1 MLKALAT
8 TPWKILLV
16 DDEEDVIEVSRLV
29 LEDLRFD
36 GRPLDILDAR
46 SAQEARVMFE
56 QHADIALAFIDVVM
70 ETEHAGLD
78 LVKYVR
84 DQLGNRHT
92 RLILRTGNPGAAPQR
107 EIVQYFEIDDYKEK
121 TELTAD
127 RLETSVYTSLRS
139 YRNLMSNIRLRQDL
153 LDAQTEVLN
162 RLCGAIESRSKETGT
177 HVRRIALYSRQL
189 GELYGLPHT
198 QLDLLEAAAPM
209 HDIGK
214 VATPDDILNKPGPL
228 TEEEWAVMRRH
239 PEEGYR
245 LLAHPQLAVMQ
256 TGAEIALSHHE
267 KWDGSGYP
275 GGLAGDAIPVFGRI
289 VAIVDVFDAMLSR
302 RAYKEAW
309 SLDRV
314 FADMSA
320 LRGSHFD
327 PRLLDLFLAHLAAF
341 HDIYNC
347 HPD

>member
-1 MLKALAT
+1 MLKPNT
-8 TPWKILLV
+8 SPWKILLV

-46 SAQEARVMFE
+46 SARDARLLFE
-56 QHADIALAFIDVVM
+56 QHKDIAVAYIDVVM

-84 DQLGNRHT
+84 EQLGNRDT

-127 RLETSVYTSLRS
+127 RLETSTYTSLRG
-139 YRNLMSNIRLRQDL
+139 YRNLMSNIALRQKVT
-153 LDAQTEVLN
+153 DAQAEVLN
-162 RLCGAIESRSKETGT
+162 RLCGAIECRSKETGT
-177 HVRRIALYSRQL
+177 HIRRIALYSRQL
-189 GELYGLPHT
+189 GTLLGLPAE
-198 QLDLLEAAAPM
+198 QLDLLEAGAPM

-214 VATPDDILNKPGPL
+214 VATPDHILNKPGPL
-228 TEEEWAVMRRH
+228 TEEEWEVMRRH
-239 PEEGYR
+239 PEEGYK
-245 LLAHPQLAVMQ
+245 LLTDTQFAVMQ
-256 TGAEIALSHHE
+256 TGADIARSHHE
-267 KWDGSGYP
+267 KWNGSGYP
-275 GGLAGDAIPVFGRI
+275 HGLAGEAIPLFGRI
-289 VAIVDVFDAMLSR
+289 VAIVDVFDALLSK

-309 SLDRV
+309 SLERV
-314 FADMSA
+314 ATDMLA

-327 PRLLDLFLAHLAAF
+327 PRLTDLLLDHLDLFHS
-341 HDIYNC
+341 IYSS
-347 HPD
+347 HPDQ

>member
-1 MLKALAT
+1 MPT
-8 TPWKILLV
+8 PNTSPWKILLV

-29 LEDLRFD
+29 LEDVRFD
-36 GRPLDILDAR
+36 GRPLDILDTR
-46 SAQEARVMFE
+46 SAQEARVLFE
-56 QHADIALAFIDVVM
+56 QHDDIALAFIDVVM

-84 DQLGNRHT
+84 EQLCNRHT

-107 EIVQYFEIDDYKEK
+107 EIVQYLEIDDYKEK

-127 RLETSVYTSLRS
+127 RLETAVYTSLRS
-139 YRNLMSNIRLRQDL
+139 YRNLMSNIALRQDL
-153 LDAQTEVLN
+153 LDAQSEILS

-177 HVRRIALYSRQL
+177 HIRRIAMYSRKL
-189 GELYGLPHT
+189 GELYGLPDAK
-198 QLDLLEAAAPM
+198 LDLLEAGAPL

-228 TEEEWAVMRRH
+228 TAQEWEVMRRH

-245 LLAHPQLAVMQ
+245 LLNHPKLAVMQ
-256 TGAEIALSHHE
+256 VSAEIALAHHE

-275 GGLAGDAIPVFGRI
+275 GGLAGEAIPLFGRI
-289 VAIVDVFDAMLSR
+289 VAIVDVFDALLSK

-309 SLDRV
+309 TLEHVS
-314 FADMSA
+314 ADMLS

-327 PRLLDLFLAHLAAF
+327 PRLLDLFLANLPGF
-341 HDIYNC
+341 HDIYNR

>member
-1 MLKALAT
+1 MLTPAAKN
-8 TPWKILLV
+8 PWKILLV
-16 DDEEDVIEVSRLV
+16 DDEEDVIEVTRLV

-36 GRPLDILDAR
+36 DRPLNILDAR
-46 SAQEARVMFE
+46 SAQEARLLFE
-56 QHADIALAFIDVVM
+56 QHKDIAVAFIDVVM

-84 DQLGNRHT
+84 EQLGNRDT

-127 RLETSVYTSLRS
+127 RLEASVYTSLRG
-139 YRNLMSNIRLRQDL
+139 YRNLMSNIALRQEVT
-153 LDAQTEVLN
+153 DAQAEVLN
-162 RLCGAIESRSKETGT
+162 RLCAAIETRSKETGT
-177 HVRRIALYSRQL
+177 HIRRIALYSRQL
-189 GELYGLPHT
+189 GTLLGLPAE
-198 QLDLLEAAAPM
+198 QLDLLEAGAPM

-214 VATPDDILNKPGPL
+214 VATPDHILNKPGPL
-228 TEEEWAVMRRH
+228 TEDEWDVMRRH

-245 LLAHPQLAVMQ
+245 LLTDTHFPVMQ
-256 TGAEIALSHHE
+256 AGADIARSHHE
-267 KWDGSGYP
+267 KWNGSGYP
-275 GGLAGDAIPVFGRI
+275 HGLAGEAIPLFGRI
-289 VAIVDVFDAMLSR
+289 VALVDVFDAMLSK

-309 SLDRV
+309 SLERV
-314 FADMSA
+314 AADLQA

-327 PRLLDLFLAHLAAF
+327 PRLTDLFLNHLELF
-341 HDIYNC
+341 HNIYSS

>member
-1 MLKALAT
+1 MLKPT
-8 TPWKILLV
+8 TSPWKILLV
-16 DDEEDVIEVSRLV
+16 DDEEDVLEVSHLV

-46 SAQEARVMFE
+46 SAKEARLLFE
-56 QHADIALAFIDVVM
+56 QHQDIALAFIDVVM

-84 DQLGNRHT
+84 EQLCNRHT

-127 RLETSVYTSLRS
+127 RLETAVYTSLRS
-139 YRNLMSNIRLRQDL
+139 YRNLMSNIALRQDL
-153 LDAQTEVLN
+153 LDAQSEVLS

-177 HVRRIALYSRQL
+177 HIRRIALYSRVL
-189 GELYGLPHT
+189 GELCGLPGA
-198 QLDLLEAAAPM
+198 QLDLLEASAPL

-228 TEEEWAVMRRH
+228 NAEEWAVMRRH

-245 LLAHPQLAVMQ
+245 LLTHPKLAVMQ
-256 TGAEIALSHHE
+256 ASAEIALAHHE

-275 GGLAGDAIPVFGRI
+275 RGLAGESIPLFGRI
-289 VAIVDVFDAMLSR
+289 VAIVDVFDAMLSK

-309 SLDRV
+309 SLERV
-314 FADMSA
+314 SADMRA
-320 LRGSHFD
+320 LRSTHFD
-327 PRLLDLFLAHLAAF
+327 PRLTDLFLAHLPTF
-341 HDIYNC
+341 HNIYTLN
-347 HPD
+347 PD